1 MAKMKRTLCVTTV
14 TRGDETDVRV
24 GNFSA
29 KTLLKE
35 GWTIVRSELVECSM
49 SLEDFY
55 KYSAH
60 DSLSA
65 SAHDSLSASAH
76 DSLSASAFET
86 SGGEF

>member
-1 MAKMKRTLCVTTV
+1 MAKMKRTLCITTI

-24 GNFSA
+24 GNFSV

-35 GWTIVRSELVECSM
+35 GWTIGKSELVECAM

-60 DSLSA
+60 APLSGTA
-65 SAHDSLSASAH
+65 TEIVPGAD
-76 DSLSASAFET
+76 FV
-86 SGGEF
+86 GGEF

>member
-35 GWTIVRSELVECSM
+35 GWTIGHSELVECSM

-55 KYSAH
+55 KYSSHSPLTGTAEM
-60 DSLSA
+60 
-65 SAHDSLSASAH
+65 
-76 DSLSASAFET
+76 F
-86 SGGEF
+86 GGEF